1 MSQFAAIMS
10 LVGMATS
17 FIGKQQEGKAQAAAY
32 NMNASIARQQASMA
46 AEKGKLEAYRQRKK
60 NEAFSARQRALFS
73 KANVQFVGS
82 PLEVLASD
90 AADMELDAIIL
101 EYNAEIERSAFM
113 SEAEYNEFLA
123 RESRRSSQVSA
134 WGSLLTSMGSYGL
147 SGGFGSTSTVPR
159 SASYPSGQYGTIS
172 EGGVPMSG
180 YF

>member
-17 FIGKQQEGKAQAAAY
+17 FMGKQQEGQAQATAY
-32 NMNASIARQQASMA
+32 NMNASIARQQAQMA
-46 AEKGKLEAYRQRKK
+46 AEKGKLESYRQRKK

-90 AADMELDAIIL
+90 AADMELDARIL
-101 EYNAEIERSAFM
+101 EYNSDIERSAFM
-113 SEAEYNEFLA
+113 SEAEYNEYLA
-123 RESRRSSQVSA
+123 RESRRSSNISS

-147 SGGFGSTSTVPR
+147 SGGFGSTSSSKIR
-159 SASYPSGQYGTIS
+159 ASTSINSGGPSMIT
-172 EGGVPMSG
+172 
-180 YF
+180 